1 MARASGRT
9 AVTIAVGIGI
19 GALRCNGH
27 GGEILDHSGEIGPGK
42 YGFWGSQKK
51 MDIGQ
56 LPQGGNFPGASNV
69 LGKFSV
75 LMVCTMHTIHN
86 FFAQKNAKA
95 KNSP

>member
-1 MARASGRT
+1 MGTVAKYSITQGKLARVNMAFGGR
-9 AVTIAVGIGI
+9 
-19 GALRCNGH
+19 
-27 GGEILDHSGEIGPGK
+27 
-42 YGFWGSQKK
+42 KK

-56 LPQGGNFPGASNV
+56 LPQRGNFPGASNV
-69 LGKFSV
+69 LGQFSV